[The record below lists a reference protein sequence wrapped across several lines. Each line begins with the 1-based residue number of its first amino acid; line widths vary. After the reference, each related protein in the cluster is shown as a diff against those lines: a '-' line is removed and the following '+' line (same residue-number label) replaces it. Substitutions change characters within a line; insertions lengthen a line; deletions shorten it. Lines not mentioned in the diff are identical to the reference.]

1 MVKAHI
7 FNLTAE
13 HAIPTETSTNEANE
27 EIKIQSLAQKKEK
40 NNSHSNLKPCTIF
53 YAF

>member
-1 MVKAHI
+1 MVKTQI
-7 FNLTAE
+7 FNFTAE

-27 EIKIQSLAQKKEK
+27 EIKIQSLAQKKD
-40 NNSHSNLKPCTIF
+40 NSHSNLKSCTIF